1 MILKHLAL
9 RIRIQ
14 KDSLRK
20 KDHKKAEIFRYLRL
34 RHLKNK
40 QQCNSKKHLKTSN
53 NLRLIIVLIKV
64 NNNMTT
70 NMKMI

>member
-1 MILKHLAL
+1 MILKHLAI

-14 KDSLRK
+14 KDLLRK

-34 RHLKNK
+34 RRLKNK
-40 QQCNSKKHLKTSN
+40 QCNSKKLLKTSS
-53 NLRLIIVLIKV
+53 NLRLIIVIIKA
-64 NNNMTT
+64 NSNMTT